1 MTKQGHPSFAQW
13 VADEESG
20 LYELELILTE
30 GVDGK
35 PTPKLP
41 TVEQVIDWIFSYS
54 SGGAPKGGSKEYRA
68 GPWYAKMS
76 GKTQAAQLMSGAA
89 KAFGFGKYADKPPVF
104 TTIEQHVSRLRRW
117 IGDKLKGF
125 PLVANPLLNRRVSEA
140 LERLEGQL
148 WEGTGSRSGCLV

>member
-89 KAFGFGKYADKPPVF
+89 KAFGFGKYTHILLTELLTELLTSGLVMHYSLSN
-104 TTIEQHVSRLRRW
+104 ERLR
-117 IGDKLKGF
+117 
-125 PLVANPLLNRRVSEA
+125 VSNALLSCTT
-140 LERLEGQL
+140 L
-148 WEGTGSRSGCLV
+148 